1 MDLIDPIIHNLPIL
15 TADDLINADDSC
27 PICLV
32 PFSSILSD
40 PESGVTKLDACNHIF
55 CRKEYVSYFCLA
67 YSHVDVMSDMVSLT
81 QWVRSWVRPPLCHDF
96 LAKPSLQHGSCPT
109 CRHVFL
115 DIRPPSESDD
125 ESSDGGEYVPHE
137 HDDDFDDFDDDAF
150 IATDEFS
157 DAAEFEVEEM
167 ELDRSNEWDNE
178 DQDVDED
185 GLEWAATDG
194 DFPPVSEGVDDDTW
208 NEYCEHE

>member
-1 MDLIDPIIHNLPIL
+1 MDLIDLIIDNLPIL
-15 TADDLINADDSC
+15 TANDLINADDSC

-55 CRKEYVSYFCLA
+55 CRK
-67 YSHVDVMSDMVSLT
+67 DLT
-81 QWVRSWVRPPLCHDF
+81 QWVRSC
-96 LAKPSLQHGSCPT
+96 HGSCPT

-125 ESSDGGEYVPHE
+125 ESSDGGEYIPND
-137 HDDDFDDFDDDAF
+137 HDDDFDDIDEDAF

-157 DAAEFEVEEM
+157 DAADFEVEEM
-167 ELDRSNEWDNE
+167 EVDQGSEWDNE
-178 DQDVDED
+178 DPDD
-185 GLEWAATDG
+185 GFEWTATDG
-194 DFPPVSEGVDDDTW
+194 DFSSVVDGADDDAW
-208 NEYCEHE
+208 GEHCEHE